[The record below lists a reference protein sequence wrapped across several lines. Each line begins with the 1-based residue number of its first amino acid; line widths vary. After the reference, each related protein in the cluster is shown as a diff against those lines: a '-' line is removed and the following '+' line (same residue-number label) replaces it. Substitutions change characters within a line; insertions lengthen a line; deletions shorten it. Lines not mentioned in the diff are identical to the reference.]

1 MAKKITF
8 RMHAYSD
15 AAGKYNPEATRGGN
29 EDNFYVDDNLCDDL
43 PSQCE
48 SDVVKELCDLG
59 LIMAV
64 ADGMGGM
71 NAGEVASEIAVETIQ
86 EFFSPGKITPEI
98 AKDHESR
105 KKYLERLIVEADAR
119 IKADARKNP
128 EHEGM
133 GSTIILAWIVGDKM
147 TLSWCGDSRAYRFN
161 PTFGIELISEDHSYV
176 QELVKQGVLT
186 YDQTFEHPQGNIIT
200 RSLGDETKKA
210 QPETK
215 LFDIYNNDIILL
227 CSDGLSGVLRDRK
240 TPDGEG
246 GYFQGENLED
256 IIREN
261 SGSLVECREALWKAA
276 ENAGWYDNVTAILC
290 EIQTGAGIAPIK
302 QDTDKEEIFAKPNE
316 TDNKPWWT
324 KSVIKLSPKNI
335 SLILM
340 FLVIIVALCFGGYK
354 GYKVL
359 QKHFPKNP
367 ADSTYNVE
375 PKDAEFYEDKQ
386 IDKGEVNSPDVPTNV
401 PVPDPSPTDSKAL
414 PKSKGQSKADFIEKA
429 GSMLESSKGQI
440 PEDATELNLV
450 KEELTKAG
458 DTTNEASDTK
468 LDTIIVESFLLKR
481 ITAKEGDN
489 YYSLKKK
496 NTGSKFH
503 ELVVLDD
510 EMKVVPK
517 DSLKA
522 DKAYILLLL
531 SNCSNPEE
539 LFTLYK
545 ASGNQLRNHKDE
557 IDTLNGSIQT
567 VEDFLKAAKKE
578 QPYKIIKVEQK

>member
-1 MAKKITF
+1 MTKKIAF

-15 AAGKYNPEATRGGN
+15 AAGKYNPEAIRGGN
-29 EDNFYVDDNLCDDL
+29 EDNFYVDDNLCDGL

-71 NAGEVASEIAVETIQ
+71 NAGEVASEIAVETVQ
-86 EFFSPGKITPEI
+86 EFFSPDKITPEI
-98 AKDHESR
+98 AKDHASR

-119 IKADARKNP
+119 IKADARNNP

-147 TLSWCGDSRAYRFN
+147 TLSWCGDSRAYRYN

-210 QPETK
+210 QPETR

-261 SGSLVECREALWKAA
+261 SSSLVECREALWKAA

-302 QDTDKEEIFAKPNE
+302 QDTDKEEIFVKPNE
-316 TDNKPWWT
+316 ADNKPWWT
-324 KSVIKLSPKNI
+324 KTVIKLSPKNI
-335 SLILM
+335 SFILM
-340 FLVIIVALCFGGYK
+340 FIVIIVVLCFGGYK

-359 QKHFPKNP
+359 QKHFPKTP
-367 ADSTYNVE
+367 ADSTYNVK
-375 PKDAEFYEDKQ
+375 PKDAAFIEDKQ
-386 IDKGEVNSPDVPTNV
+386 IDKGEVDSPDEPTNV
-401 PVPDPSPTDSKAL
+401 PAPDPSPADSKAL
-414 PKSKGQSKADFIEKA
+414 PKSKRQSKADLIEKA

-440 PEDATELNLV
+440 SEDATELNLV

-545 ASGNQLRNHKDE
+545 TSGNQLHNHKDE
-557 IDTLNGSIQT
+557 IDALNENIQT
-567 VEDFLKAAKKE
+567 VEDFLKAVKKE
-578 QPYKIIKVEQK
+578 QPYTIARVEQK

>member
-86 EFFSPGKITPEI
+86 EFFSPGKISPDI

-215 LFDIYNNDIILL
+215 LFDVYNNDILLL
-227 CSDGLSGVLRDRK
+227 CSDGLSGVLRDRR

-246 GYFQGENLED
+246 GYFPGENLED

-290 EIQTGAGIAPIK
+290 EIQTGAGAAPIR
-302 QDTDKEEIFAKPNE
+302 QNVDKEEFCDKTNE
-316 TDNKPWWT
+316 LDNRPWWS
-324 KSVIKLSPKNI
+324 KSIIRLSPKSI
-335 SLILM
+335 SLIL
-340 FLVIIVALCFGGYK
+340 FACILAAAICFGCYK
-354 GYKVL
+354 GYNVIKGYFTGAQTGQDRVDSL
-359 QKHFPKNP
+359 NAENYVADIDVVEEENIKTRET
-367 ADSTYNVE
+367 ADS
-375 PKDAEFYEDKQ
+375 P
-386 IDKGEVNSPDVPTNV
+386 
-401 PVPDPSPTDSKAL
+401 
-414 PKSKGQSKADFIEKA
+414 QSKPVEENKKDDRFDELKRELEKRETKENSEESKLAD
-429 GSMLESSKGQI
+429 G
-440 PEDATELNLV
+440 
-450 KEELTKAG
+450 ELTIVG
-458 DTTNEASDTK
+458 DTRNEATDTK

-531 SNCSNPEE
+531 SKCSSPEE
-539 LFTLYK
+539 LFVLYK
-545 ASGNQLRNHKDE
+545 TSGNQLHNHKDE
-557 IDTLNGSIQT
+557 IDTLNENIKT
-567 VEDFLKAAKKE
+567 VEDFLKAVKKE
-578 QPYKIIKVEQK
+578 QPYTIMRVEQK

>member
-1 MAKKITF
+1 MTKKITF

-147 TLSWCGDSRAYRFN
+147 TLSWCGDSRAYRYN

-215 LFDIYNNDIILL
+215 LFDVYNNDIILL

-302 QDTDKEEIFAKPNE
+302 QDADTEEICDKTNE
-316 TDNKPWWT
+316 PDNRPWWT

-335 SLILM
+335 SLILI
-340 FLVIIVALCFGGYK
+340 FLIIIVALCFGGYK

-367 ADSTYNVE
+367 VDSTCIVE
-375 PKDAEFYEDKQ
+375 AKEGEFIEDKQ
-386 IDKGEVNSPDVPTNV
+386 IDNVTVDSPDEPTNV
-401 PVPDPSPTDSKAL
+401 PASDPSSANSKAV
-414 PKSKGQSKADFIEKA
+414 PNSKGQSKADLIEKA
-429 GSMLESSKGQI
+429 GSILESSKDQI

-468 LDTIIVESFLLKR
+468 LDTTIIESFLLKQ
-481 ITAKEGDN
+481 IIAKEGDN

-531 SNCSNPEE
+531 SKCSNPEE
-539 LFTLYK
+539 LFALYK
-545 ASGNQLRNHKDE
+545 TSGNQLHNHKDE
-557 IDTLNGSIQT
+557 IDTLNENIQT
-567 VEDFLKAAKKE
+567 VEDFLKAVKKE
-578 QPYKIIKVEQK
+578 QPYTIARVEQK

>member
-1 MAKKITF
+1 
-8 RMHAYSD
+8 MHAYSD

-147 TLSWCGDSRAYRFN
+147 TLSWCGDSRAYRYN

-215 LFDIYNNDIILL
+215 LADVYNNDIILL
-227 CSDGLSGVLRDRK
+227 CSDGLSGVLRDRR

-246 GYFQGENLED
+246 GYFPGENLED
-256 IIREN
+256 IIRDN
-261 SGSLVECREALWKAA
+261 SGSLVECRETLWKAA
-276 ENAGWYDNVTAILC
+276 EDAGWYDNVTAILC

-302 QDTDKEEIFAKPNE
+302 QE
-316 TDNKPWWT
+316 TDTEEVCDKTNEPDNRPWWS
-324 KSVIKLSPKNI
+324 KSIIRLSPKSI
-335 SLILM
+335 SLFLFACILAA
-340 FLVIIVALCFGGYK
+340 VICFGGYK
-354 GYKVL
+354 GYKVI
-359 QKHFPKNP
+359 KSHFTEAQTEQDKVDSLNTENSVADNDMVEEENIITHETIETRTVKPKQ
-367 ADSTYNVE
+367 T
-375 PKDAEFYEDKQ
+375 K
-386 IDKGEVNSPDVPTNV
+386 
-401 PVPDPSPTDSKAL
+401 PSASNKTDDQFDILKRKLEESKAEV
-414 PKSKGQSKADFIEKA
+414 GE
-429 GSMLESSKGQI
+429 ES
-440 PEDATELNLV
+440 EELKPV
-450 KEELTKAG
+450 EEELTKAE
-458 DTTNEASDTK
+458 DTSEKSDFNLETEV
-468 LDTIIVESFLLKR
+468 VESFLLKQ
-481 ITAKEGDN
+481 IKAVPGDTKS
-489 YYSLKKK
+489 SLERN
-496 NTGSKFH
+496 NTGCKYHRLFILNEKIEVTE
-503 ELVVLDD
+503 ELKAGSTYTLILLANSSNLDD
-510 EMKVVPK
+510 
-517 DSLKA
+517 
-522 DKAYILLLL
+522 LL
-531 SNCSNPEE
+531 
-539 LFTLYK
+539 TLYK
-545 ASGNQLRNHKDE
+545 TDGNKLMCMNE
-557 IDTLNGSIQT
+557 EVLLAGNVLTIQ
-567 VEDFLKAAKKE
+567 DLLKAVKKE
-578 QPYKIIKVEQK
+578 QPYTITRVEQK